1 MSLSFYSFTM
11 VRIGILAS
19 SACKLLHHE
28 LHFACLMQGCNR
40 GGFFMSIRKKEEN
53 IVSVSTITIKING
66 VDYETKSGSTLL
78 ETINQHEIPHPQIC
92 YVPELD
98 PIQTCDTC
106 IVEANGKL
114 VRSCSTHVADGM
126 RVELSSDGAKEAQT
140 EAMDRLLENHLLYC
154 TVCDNNNGN
163 CKLHNTAEMMEIE
176 HQKYPYTPKV
186 DLDGV
191 DMSHP
196 FYRYD
201 PNQCIACGQC
211 VEVCQSLQ
219 VNETLSIDWEAERP
233 RVVWDDGASI
243 NNSSCVSCGQC
254 VTVCPCNA
262 LMEKSMLGEAGF
274 MTKLD
279 KDMMEPMIDLVKEVE
294 PGYSGIFAV
303 SEVEAAMRDTRTKKT
318 KTVCTFCGVG
328 CSFEVWTKDR
338 KILKIQ
344 PTDGPVNA
352 ISTCVKGKFGWDF
365 VNSEERLTKPLIRK
379 NGTFVESSWK
389 EALDLVASRLGTIKE
404 QHGNGSVGFISSSK
418 ITNEENYVIQ
428 KLARQVFE
436 TNNVDN
442 CSRYCQ
448 SPATDGLFRTVGMGG
463 DAGTIKDIAKAGLVI
478 IVGANPA
485 EGHPVLATRVKRA
498 HKLHGQKLIV
508 SDLRK
513 NEMAER
519 SDIFMSPKQGTDQVW
534 LMAVTKY
541 MIDQEWHDHSF
552 IEENVNFFD
561 EYKEALAKYT
571 LDYAEEITGISTETL
586 IEVAETIRDADG
598 TCVLWGMGVTQNT
611 GGSDT
616 SAAISNLLLATGN
629 YRRPGAGA
637 YPLRGHNNVQGA
649 CDMGTLPG
657 WLPGYQHV
665 TDDKARAKFEKTYGV
680 SIDGKPGLDNIEML
694 QEISKGNMKA
704 MYLVGE
710 DMALVDS
717 DANHVHEVLSSLD
730 FFVVQDIFLS
740 RTAQYADV
748 VLPATPSLE
757 KEGTF
762 TNTERRVQRLYQALP
777 PLGNSMPDWWI
788 VQEIANRLGAD
799 WNYDHPS
806 EIFEEMASLAP
817 LFGEANYEVLEG
829 WNSFLWGSHD
839 GKSTPLLYV
848 DGFNFPDKKAR
859 FALSDWVEP
868 AVFPDEFDLHINNG
882 RMLEHFHEGNMTN
895 KSSGIQA
902 KVPEV
907 FVEVSPQLAK
917 ERGVNDG
924 ALVRLVSPFGAVK
937 LTALVTDRVKKNE
950 LYLPMN
956 SVDKDSAINFL
967 TGPIY
972 DNRTHTPAYKQT
984 KVRMEVLNASGDHPL
999 PKTNPRNKKRYP
1011 QNGVEV
1017 ERKWNRPG
1025 YVHLTDN

>member
-1 MSLSFYSFTM
+1 MTD
-11 VRIGILAS
+11 V
-19 SACKLLHHE
+19 
-28 LHFACLMQGCNR
+28 Q
-40 GGFFMSIRKKEEN
+40 SIR
-53 IVSVSTITIKING
+53 VKIDGTEYEAPEGTKILDILNQNG
-66 VDYETKSGSTLL
+66 
-78 ETINQHEIPHPQIC
+78 IEIPQIC
-92 YVPELD
+92 HVPEVD

-106 IVEANGKL
+106 IVEVNGKL
-114 VRSCSTHVADGM
+114 QRSCFTAAENGM
-126 RVELSSDGAKEAQT
+126 SISLTSGRVKEAQT

-163 CKLHNTAEMMEIE
+163 CTLHNTAEMMGIE
-176 HQKYPYTPKV
+176 HQKYPYTPK
-186 DLDGV
+186 DDSKCAV

-211 VEVCQSLQ
+211 VEVCQNLQ
-219 VNETLSIDWEAERP
+219 VNETLSIDWERDRP
-233 RVVWDDGASI
+233 RVIWDEGVAI
-243 NNSSCVSCGQC
+243 NESSCVSCGQC

-262 LMEKSMLGEAGF
+262 LMEKSMLGQAGF
-274 MTKLD
+274 MTGIKED
-279 KDMMEPMIDLVKEVE
+279 VMEPMIDLVKNVE
-294 PGYSGIFAV
+294 PDYTSIFAV
-303 SEVEAAMRDTRTKKT
+303 SEVEAAMRDKRTRKT

-328 CSFEVWTKDR
+328 CSFEVWTKGRD
-338 KILKIQ
+338 ILKIQ
-344 PTDGPVNA
+344 PVSDAPVNA

-365 VNSEERLTKPLIRK
+365 VNSEERITKPLIRK
-379 NGTFVESSWK
+379 NGAFVESSWE
-389 EALDLVASRLGTIKE
+389 EALDLVASRLGSIKAE
-404 QHGNGSVGFISSSK
+404 HGNGSVGFISSSK
-418 ITNEENYVIQ
+418 ITNEDNYVIQ

-463 DAGTIKDIAKAGLVI
+463 DAGTIKDIAKAGLVL

-508 SDLRK
+508 ADLRR

-519 SDIFMSPKQGTDQVW
+519 SDLFISPKQGTDQVW

-541 MIDQEWHDHSF
+541 MIDQGWHDQAF
-552 IEENVNFFD
+552 IDENVNYFD
-561 EYKEALAKYT
+561 DYKETLKKYT
-571 LDYAEEITGISTETL
+571 LEYAERITGLSQDTI
-586 IEVAETIRDADG
+586 IRIAEMIRDADG

-657 WLPGYQHV
+657 WLPGYQHI
-665 TDDKARAKFEKTYGV
+665 TDDAARAKFEKAYGV
-680 SIDGKPGLDNIEML
+680 EIDGKPGLDNIEML
-694 QEISKGNMKA
+694 HAIEEGSMKA

-717 DANHVHEVLSSLD
+717 NANHVHDILSSLD

-748 VLPATPSLE
+748 ILPAVPSLE
-757 KEGTF
+757 KDGTF

-777 PLGNSMPDWWI
+777 TLGDAKPDWWI
-788 VQEIANRLGAD
+788 IQEVANRLGAD
-799 WNYDHPS
+799 WNYTHPS
-806 EIFEEMASLAP
+806 DIFSEMASLSP
-817 LFGEANYEVLEG
+817 LFGKASYDVLSG
-829 WNSFLWGSHD
+829 WNSFLWGSFT
-839 GKSTPLLYV
+839 GESTPLPYE

-868 AVFPDEFDLHINNG
+868 AVFPEEYDLHINNG

-895 KSSGIQA
+895 KSKGIQS
-902 KVPEV
+902 KVPDV
-907 FVEVSPQLAK
+907 FVEVSPELAA
-917 ERGVNDG
+917 ERGICDG
-924 ALVRLVSPFGAVK
+924 TMIRLVSPFGAVK
-937 LTALVTDRVKKNE
+937 LNALVTDRVRANE

-956 SVDKDSAINFL
+956 STDKDSAINFL
-967 TGPIY
+967 TGPAY
-972 DNRTHTPAYKQT
+972 DSRTHTPAYKQT
-984 KVRMEVLNASGDHPL
+984 KVRMEVLGSCDTPPL
-999 PKTNPRNKKRYP
+999 PKTNPRNKKRHP
-1011 QNGVEV
+1011 QNGVEAQ
-1017 ERKWNRPG
+1017 RKWNRPG
-1025 YVHLTDN
+1025 YVHLTD

>member
-1 MSLSFYSFTM
+1 MTD
-11 VRIGILAS
+11 V
-19 SACKLLHHE
+19 
-28 LHFACLMQGCNR
+28 Q
-40 GGFFMSIRKKEEN
+40 SIR
-53 IVSVSTITIKING
+53 VKIDGTEYEAPEGSKILDILNQNG
-66 VDYETKSGSTLL
+66 
-78 ETINQHEIPHPQIC
+78 IEIPQIC
-92 YVPELD
+92 HVPEVD

-106 IVEANGKL
+106 IVEVNGKL
-114 VRSCSTHVADGM
+114 QRSCSTAAENGM
-126 RVELSSDGAKEAQT
+126 SISLTSGRVKEAQT

-163 CKLHNTAEMMEIE
+163 CTLHNTAEMMGIE
-176 HQKYPYTPKV
+176 HQKYPYTPK
-186 DLDGV
+186 DDSKCAV

-211 VEVCQSLQ
+211 VEVCQNLQ
-219 VNETLSIDWEAERP
+219 VNETLSIDWERDRP
-233 RVVWDDGASI
+233 RVIWDEGVAI
-243 NNSSCVSCGQC
+243 NESSCVSCGQC

-262 LMEKSMLGEAGF
+262 LMEKSMLGQAGF
-274 MTKLD
+274 MTGIKED
-279 KDMMEPMIDLVKEVE
+279 VMEPMIDLVKNVE
-294 PGYSGIFAV
+294 PDYTSIFAV
-303 SEVEAAMRDTRTKKT
+303 SEVEAAMRDKRTKKT

-328 CSFEVWTKDR
+328 CSFEVWTKGRD
-338 KILKIQ
+338 ILKIQ
-344 PTDGPVNA
+344 PVSDAPVNA

-365 VNSEERLTKPLIRK
+365 VNSEERITKPLIRK
-379 NGTFVESSWK
+379 NGAFVESSWE
-389 EALDLVASRLGTIKE
+389 EALDLVASRLGSIKAE
-404 QHGNGSVGFISSSK
+404 HGNGSVGFISSSK
-418 ITNEENYVIQ
+418 ITNEDNYVIQ

-463 DAGTIKDIAKAGLVI
+463 DAGTIKDIAKAGLVL

-508 SDLRK
+508 ADLRR

-519 SDIFMSPKQGTDQVW
+519 SDLFISPKQGTDQVW

-541 MIDQEWHDHSF
+541 MIDQGWHDQAF
-552 IEENVNFFD
+552 IDENVNYFD
-561 EYKEALAKYT
+561 DYKETLEKYT
-571 LDYAEEITGISTETL
+571 LEYAERITGLSQNTI
-586 IEVAETIRDADG
+586 IRIAEMIRDADG

-657 WLPGYQHV
+657 WLPGYQHI
-665 TDDKARAKFEKTYGV
+665 TDDAARAKFEKAYGV
-680 SIDGKPGLDNIEML
+680 EIDGKPGLDNIEML
-694 QEISKGNMKA
+694 HAIEEGNMKA

-717 DANHVHEVLSSLD
+717 NANHVHNILSSLD

-748 VLPATPSLE
+748 ILPAVPSLE
-757 KEGTF
+757 KDGTF

-777 PLGNSMPDWWI
+777 TLGDAKPDWWI
-788 VQEIANRLGAD
+788 IQEVANRLGAD
-799 WNYDHPS
+799 WNYTHPS
-806 EIFEEMASLAP
+806 DIFSEMASLSP
-817 LFGEANYEVLEG
+817 LFGKASYDVLSG
-829 WNSFLWGSHD
+829 WNSFLWGSFT
-839 GKSTPLLYV
+839 GESTPLLYE

-868 AVFPDEFDLHINNG
+868 AVFPEEYDLHINNG

-895 KSSGIQA
+895 KSKGIQS
-902 KVPEV
+902 KVPDV
-907 FVEVSPQLAK
+907 FVEVSPELAA
-917 ERGVNDG
+917 ERGICDG
-924 ALVRLVSPFGAVK
+924 TMIRLVSPFGAVK
-937 LTALVTDRVKKNE
+937 LNALVTDRVRANE

-956 SVDKDSAINFL
+956 STDKDSAINFL
-967 TGPIY
+967 TGPAY
-972 DNRTHTPAYKQT
+972 DSRTHTPAYKQT
-984 KVRMEVLNASGDHPL
+984 KVRMEVLGSCDTPPL
-999 PKTNPRNKKRYP
+999 PKTNPRNKKRHP
-1011 QNGVEV
+1011 QNGVEAQ
-1017 ERKWNRPG
+1017 RKWNRPG
-1025 YVHLTDN
+1025 YVHLTD

>member
-1 MSLSFYSFTM
+1 MM
-11 VRIGILAS
+11 
-19 SACKLLHHE
+19 
-28 LHFACLMQGCNR
+28 ND
-40 GGFFMSIRKKEEN
+40 
-53 IVSVSTITIKING
+53 STFHIKIND
-66 VDYETKSGSTLL
+66 VEYEAHAGEKII
-78 ETINQHEIPHPQIC
+78 EVINQNNIPHPQIC
-92 YVPELD
+92 YLPSVD

-106 IVEANGKL
+106 IVEADGEL
-114 VRSCSTHVADGM
+114 VRSCSTLVKAGM
-126 RVELSSDGAKEAQT
+126 DIKLDSVQAKASQT
-140 EAMDRLLENHLLYC
+140 EAMDRLLANHSLYC

-163 CKLHNTAEMMEIE
+163 CKLHNTAELMNIE

-186 DLDGV
+186 DSSEV

-219 VNETLSIDWEAERP
+219 VNETLSIDWEADRP
-233 RVVWDDGASI
+233 RVIWDDGVPI
-243 NNSSCVSCGQC
+243 NESSCVSCGQC

-262 LMEKSMLGEAGF
+262 LMEKSMLGNAGF
-274 MTKLD
+274 MTGLKP
-279 KDMMEPMIDLVKEVE
+279 DMLEPMIDLVKEVE

-303 SEVEAAMRDTRTKKT
+303 SEVEAAMRETRTKKT

-328 CSFEVWTKDR
+328 CTFEVWTKGR
-338 KILKIQ
+338 EILKIQ
-344 PTDGPVNA
+344 PSDGPVNA
-352 ISTCVKGKFGWDF
+352 VSTCVKGKFGWDF

-379 NGTFVESSWK
+379 NGQFVESSWE
-389 EALDLVASRLGTIKE
+389 EALTLVAQRLGEIKS
-404 QHGNGSVGFISSSK
+404 QYGKDSVGLISSSK
-418 ITNEENYVIQ
+418 ITNEENYLIQ

-448 SPATDGLFRTVGMGG
+448 SPATDGLMRTVGMGG
-463 DAGTIKDIAKAGLVI
+463 DAGTIKDIAQAGLVI

-508 SDLRK
+508 SDVRK

-519 SDIFMSPKQGTDQVW
+519 SDLFIRPKQGTDQVW
-534 LMAVTKY
+534 LMAVTRY
-541 MIDQEWHDHSF
+541 MIQQGWHDQGF
-552 IEENVNFFD
+552 IDENVKFFS
-561 EYKEALAKYT
+561 EYKDILEKYT
-571 LDYAEEITGISTETL
+571 LEYAENITGISKETL
-586 IEVAETIRDADG
+586 IAIAEMIRDADG
-598 TCVLWGMGVTQNT
+598 TCILWGMGVTQNN

-665 TDDKARAKFEKTYGV
+665 EDDEARAKFEAAYGV
-680 SIDGKPGLDNIEML
+680 PIDNKPGLDNINML
-694 QEISKGNMKA
+694 QSISEGKMKA

-710 DMALVDS
+710 DMALVDADS
-717 DANHVHEVLSSLD
+717 NHVDKVLSELD
-730 FFVVQDIFLS
+730 FFVVQDIFFS

-748 VLPATPSLE
+748 ILPAAPSLE
-757 KEGTF
+757 KDGTF

-777 PLGNSMPDWWI
+777 NLGDSKPDWWI
-788 VQEIANRLGAD
+788 VQEIAKRLGAD
-799 WNYDHPS
+799 WGYQHPS
-806 EIFEEMASLAP
+806 EIFAEMASLSPIFAK
-817 LFGEANYEVLEG
+817 ANYETLEG

-839 GKSTPLLYV
+839 GESTPLLYE

-868 AVFPDEFDLHINNG
+868 YSFAEEFDLHINNG
-882 RMLEHFHEGNMTN
+882 RMLEHFHEGNLTN
-895 KSSGIQA
+895 KSKGIQA
-902 KVPEV
+902 KVPEI
-907 FVEVSPQLAK
+907 FVEVSPELAE
-917 ERGVNDG
+917 ERGLEDG
-924 ALVRLVSPFGAVK
+924 ALVRLISPFGAVK
-937 LTALVTDRVKKNE
+937 LNALVTDRVQKNE
-950 LYLPMN
+950 LFLPMN
-956 SVDKDSAINFL
+956 SVNKESAINFL

-972 DNRTHTPAYKQT
+972 DSRTNTPAYKQT
-984 KVRMEVLNASGDHPL
+984 KVRMEVLSNKGKTPL
-999 PKTNPRNKKRYP
+999 PKTNPRDKKRHP

-1017 ERKWNRPG
+1017 ERKWHRSD
-1025 YVHLTDN
+1025 YIHLTTK

>member
-1 MSLSFYSFTM
+1 MEVTD
-11 VRIGILAS
+11 V
-19 SACKLLHHE
+19 
-28 LHFACLMQGCNR
+28 Q
-40 GGFFMSIRKKEEN
+40 SIR
-53 IVSVSTITIKING
+53 VTIDGTEYEAPEGSKILDILNQNG
-66 VDYETKSGSTLL
+66 
-78 ETINQHEIPHPQIC
+78 IEIPQIC
-92 YVPELD
+92 HVPEVD

-106 IVEANGKL
+106 IVEVNGKL
-114 VRSCSTHVADGM
+114 QRSCSTAAENGM
-126 RVELSSDGAKEAQT
+126 SISLTSGRVKEAQT

-163 CKLHNTAEMMEIE
+163 CTLHNTAEMMGIE
-176 HQKYPYTPKV
+176 HQKYPYTPK
-186 DLDGV
+186 DDSKCAV

-211 VEVCQSLQ
+211 VEVCQNLQ
-219 VNETLSIDWEAERP
+219 VNETLSIDWERDRP
-233 RVVWDDGASI
+233 RVIWDEGVAI
-243 NNSSCVSCGQC
+243 NESSCVSCGQC

-262 LMEKSMLGEAGF
+262 LMEKSMLGQAGF
-274 MTKLD
+274 MTGIKED
-279 KDMMEPMIDLVKEVE
+279 VMEPMIDLVKNVE
-294 PGYSGIFAV
+294 PDYTSIFAV
-303 SEVEAAMRDTRTKKT
+303 SEVEAAMRDKRTKKT

-328 CSFEVWTKDR
+328 CSFEVWTKGRD
-338 KILKIQ
+338 ILKIQ
-344 PTDGPVNA
+344 PVSDAPVNA

-365 VNSEERLTKPLIRK
+365 VNSEERITKPLIRK
-379 NGTFVESSWK
+379 NGAFVESSWE
-389 EALDLVASRLGTIKE
+389 EALDLVASRLGSIKAE
-404 QHGNGSVGFISSSK
+404 HGNGSVGFISSSK
-418 ITNEENYVIQ
+418 ITNEDNYVIQ

-463 DAGTIKDIAKAGLVI
+463 DAGTIKDIAKAGLVL

-508 SDLRK
+508 ADLRR

-519 SDIFMSPKQGTDQVW
+519 SDLFISPKQGTDQVW

-541 MIDQEWHDHSF
+541 MIDQGWHDQAF
-552 IEENVNFFD
+552 IDENVNYFD
-561 EYKEALAKYT
+561 DYKETLEKYT
-571 LDYAEEITGISTETL
+571 LEYAERITGLSQDTI
-586 IEVAETIRDADG
+586 IRIAEMIRDADG

-657 WLPGYQHV
+657 WLPGYQHI
-665 TDDKARAKFEKTYGV
+665 TDDAARAKFEKAYGV
-680 SIDGKPGLDNIEML
+680 EIDGKPGLDNIEML
-694 QEISKGNMKA
+694 HAIEEGNMKA

-717 DANHVHEVLSSLD
+717 NANHVHDILSSLD

-748 VLPATPSLE
+748 ILPAVPSLE
-757 KEGTF
+757 KDGTF

-777 PLGNSMPDWWI
+777 TLGDAKPDWWI
-788 VQEIANRLGAD
+788 IQEVANRLGAD
-799 WNYDHPS
+799 WNYTHPS
-806 EIFEEMASLAP
+806 DIFSEMASLSP
-817 LFGEANYEVLEG
+817 LFGKASYDVLSG
-829 WNSFLWGSHD
+829 WNSFLWGSFT
-839 GKSTPLLYV
+839 GESTPLLYE

-868 AVFPDEFDLHINNG
+868 AVFPEEYDLHINNG

-895 KSSGIQA
+895 KSKGIQS
-902 KVPEV
+902 KVPDV
-907 FVEVSPQLAK
+907 FVEVSPELAA
-917 ERGVNDG
+917 ERGICDG
-924 ALVRLVSPFGAVK
+924 TMIRLVSPFGAVK
-937 LTALVTDRVKKNE
+937 LNALVTDRVRANE

-956 SVDKDSAINFL
+956 STDKDSAINFL
-967 TGPIY
+967 TGPAY
-972 DNRTHTPAYKQT
+972 DSRTHTPAYKQT
-984 KVRMEVLNASGDHPL
+984 KVRMEVLGSCDTPPL
-999 PKTNPRNKKRYP
+999 PKTNPRNKKRHP
-1011 QNGVEV
+1011 QNGVEAQ
-1017 ERKWNRPG
+1017 RKWNRPG
-1025 YVHLTDN
+1025 YVHLTD

>member
-1 MSLSFYSFTM
+1 M
-11 VRIGILAS
+11 
-19 SACKLLHHE
+19 H
-28 LHFACLMQGCNR
+28 
-40 GGFFMSIRKKEEN
+40 GFFSSLKDGGELEVTDVQSIR
-53 IVSVSTITIKING
+53 VKIDGTEYVAPEGSKILDILNQNG
-66 VDYETKSGSTLL
+66 
-78 ETINQHEIPHPQIC
+78 IEIPQIC
-92 YVPELD
+92 HVPEVD

-106 IVEANGKL
+106 IVEVNGKL
-114 VRSCSTHVADGM
+114 QRSCSTAAENGM
-126 RVELSSDGAKEAQT
+126 SISLTSGRVKEAQT

-163 CKLHNTAEMMEIE
+163 CTLHNTAEMMGIE
-176 HQKYPYTPKV
+176 HQKYPYTPK
-186 DLDGV
+186 DDSKCAV

-211 VEVCQSLQ
+211 VEVCQNLQ
-219 VNETLSIDWEAERP
+219 VNETLSIDWERDRP
-233 RVVWDDGASI
+233 RVIWDEGVAI
-243 NNSSCVSCGQC
+243 NESSCVSCGQC

-262 LMEKSMLGEAGF
+262 LMEKSMIGQAGF
-274 MTKLD
+274 MTGIKED
-279 KDMMEPMIDLVKEVE
+279 VMEPMIDLVKNVE
-294 PGYSGIFAV
+294 PDYTSIFAV
-303 SEVEAAMRDTRTKKT
+303 SEVEAAMRDKRTKKT

-328 CSFEVWTKDR
+328 CSFEVWTKGRD
-338 KILKIQ
+338 ILKIQ
-344 PTDGPVNA
+344 PVSDAPVNA

-365 VNSEERLTKPLIRK
+365 VNSEERITKPLIRK
-379 NGTFVESSWK
+379 NGAFVESSWE
-389 EALDLVASRLGTIKE
+389 EALDLVASRLGSIKAE
-404 QHGNGSVGFISSSK
+404 HGNGSVGFISSSK
-418 ITNEENYVIQ
+418 ITNEDNYVIQ

-463 DAGTIKDIAKAGLVI
+463 DAGTIKDIAKAGLVL

-508 SDLRK
+508 ADLRR

-519 SDIFMSPKQGTDQVW
+519 SDLFISPKQGTDQVW

-541 MIDQEWHDHSF
+541 MIDQGWHDQAF
-552 IEENVNFFD
+552 IDENVNYFD
-561 EYKEALAKYT
+561 DYKETLEKYT
-571 LDYAEEITGISTETL
+571 LEYAERITGLSQDTI
-586 IEVAETIRDADG
+586 IRIAEMIRDADG

-657 WLPGYQHV
+657 WLPGYQHI
-665 TDDKARAKFEKTYGV
+665 TDDAARAKFEKAYGV
-680 SIDGKPGLDNIEML
+680 EIDGKPGLDNIEML
-694 QEISKGNMKA
+694 HAIEEGNMKA

-717 DANHVHEVLSSLD
+717 NANHVHDILSSLD

-748 VLPATPSLE
+748 ILPAVPSLE
-757 KEGTF
+757 KDGTF

-777 PLGNSMPDWWI
+777 TLGDAKPDWWI
-788 VQEIANRLGAD
+788 IQEVANRLGAD
-799 WNYDHPS
+799 WNYTHPS
-806 EIFEEMASLAP
+806 DIFSEMASLSP
-817 LFGEANYEVLEG
+817 LFGKASYDVLSG
-829 WNSFLWGSHD
+829 WNSFLWGSFT
-839 GKSTPLLYV
+839 GESTPLLYE

-868 AVFPDEFDLHINNG
+868 AVFPEEYDLHINNG

-895 KSSGIQA
+895 KSKGIQS
-902 KVPEV
+902 KVPDV
-907 FVEVSPQLAK
+907 FVEVSPELAA
-917 ERGVNDG
+917 ERGICDG
-924 ALVRLVSPFGAVK
+924 TMIRLVSPFGAVK
-937 LTALVTDRVKKNE
+937 LNALVTDRVRANE

-956 SVDKDSAINFL
+956 STDKDSAINFL
-967 TGPIY
+967 TGPAY
-972 DNRTHTPAYKQT
+972 DSRTHTPAYKQT
-984 KVRMEVLNASGDHPL
+984 KVRMEVLGSCDTPPL
-999 PKTNPRNKKRYP
+999 PKTNPRNKKRHP
-1011 QNGVEV
+1011 QNGVEAQ
-1017 ERKWNRPG
+1017 RKWNRPG
-1025 YVHLTDN
+1025 YVHLTD

>member
-1 MSLSFYSFTM
+1 MTD
-11 VRIGILAS
+11 V
-19 SACKLLHHE
+19 
-28 LHFACLMQGCNR
+28 Q
-40 GGFFMSIRKKEEN
+40 SIR
-53 IVSVSTITIKING
+53 VTIDGTEYEAPEGSKILDILNQNG
-66 VDYETKSGSTLL
+66 
-78 ETINQHEIPHPQIC
+78 IEIPQIC
-92 YVPELD
+92 HVPEVD

-106 IVEANGKL
+106 IVEVNGKL
-114 VRSCSTHVADGM
+114 QRSCSTAAENGM
-126 RVELSSDGAKEAQT
+126 SISLTSGRVKEAQT

-163 CKLHNTAEMMEIE
+163 CTLHNTAEMMGIE
-176 HQKYPYTPKV
+176 HQKYPYTPK
-186 DLDGV
+186 DDSKCAV

-211 VEVCQSLQ
+211 VEVCQNLQ
-219 VNETLSIDWEAERP
+219 VNETLSIDWERDRP
-233 RVVWDDGASI
+233 RVIWDEGVAI
-243 NNSSCVSCGQC
+243 NESSCVSCGQC

-262 LMEKSMLGEAGF
+262 LMEKSMLGQAGF
-274 MTKLD
+274 MTGIKED
-279 KDMMEPMIDLVKEVE
+279 VMEPMIDLVKNVE
-294 PGYSGIFAV
+294 PDYTSIFAV
-303 SEVEAAMRDTRTKKT
+303 SEVEAAMRDKRTKKT

-328 CSFEVWTKDR
+328 CSFEVWTKGRD
-338 KILKIQ
+338 ILKIQ
-344 PTDGPVNA
+344 PVSDAPVNA

-365 VNSEERLTKPLIRK
+365 VNSEERITKPLIRK
-379 NGTFVESSWK
+379 NGAFVESSWE
-389 EALDLVASRLGTIKE
+389 EALDLVASRLGSIKTE
-404 QHGNGSVGFISSSK
+404 HGNGSVGFISSSK
-418 ITNEENYVIQ
+418 ITNEDNYVIQ

-463 DAGTIKDIAKAGLVI
+463 DAGTIKDIAKAGLVL

-508 SDLRK
+508 ADLRR

-519 SDIFMSPKQGTDQVW
+519 SDLFISPKQGTDQVW

-541 MIDQEWHDHSF
+541 MIDQGWHDQAF
-552 IEENVNFFD
+552 IDENVNYFD
-561 EYKEALAKYT
+561 DYKETLEKYT
-571 LDYAEEITGISTETL
+571 LEYAERITGLSQDTI
-586 IEVAETIRDADG
+586 IRIAEMIRDADG

-657 WLPGYQHV
+657 WLPGYQHI
-665 TDDKARAKFEKTYGV
+665 TDDAARAKFEKAYGV
-680 SIDGKPGLDNIEML
+680 EIDGKPGLDNIEML
-694 QEISKGNMKA
+694 HAIEEGNMKA

-717 DANHVHEVLSSLD
+717 NANHVHDILSSLD

-748 VLPATPSLE
+748 ILPAVPSLE
-757 KEGTF
+757 KDGTF

-777 PLGNSMPDWWI
+777 TLGDAKPDWWI
-788 VQEIANRLGAD
+788 IQEVANRLGAD
-799 WNYDHPS
+799 WNYTHPS
-806 EIFEEMASLAP
+806 DIFSEMASLSP
-817 LFGEANYEVLEG
+817 LFGKASYDVLSG
-829 WNSFLWGSHD
+829 WNSFLWGSFT
-839 GKSTPLLYV
+839 GESTPLLYE

-868 AVFPDEFDLHINNG
+868 AVFPEEYDLHINNG

-895 KSSGIQA
+895 KSKGIQS
-902 KVPEV
+902 KVPDV
-907 FVEVSPQLAK
+907 FVEVSPELAA
-917 ERGVNDG
+917 ERGICDG
-924 ALVRLVSPFGAVK
+924 TMIRLVSPFGAVK
-937 LTALVTDRVKKNE
+937 LNALVTDRVRANE

-956 SVDKDSAINFL
+956 STDKDSAINFL
-967 TGPIY
+967 TGPAY
-972 DNRTHTPAYKQT
+972 DSRTHTPAYKQT
-984 KVRMEVLNASGDHPL
+984 KVRMEVLGSCDTPPL
-999 PKTNPRNKKRYP
+999 PKTNPRNKKRHP
-1011 QNGVEV
+1011 QNGVEAQ
-1017 ERKWNRPG
+1017 RKWNRPG
-1025 YVHLTDN
+1025 YVHLTD

>member
-1 MSLSFYSFTM
+1 M
-11 VRIGILAS
+11 
-19 SACKLLHHE
+19 H
-28 LHFACLMQGCNR
+28 
-40 GGFFMSIRKKEEN
+40 GFFSSLKDGGELEVTDVQSIR
-53 IVSVSTITIKING
+53 VKIDGTEYEAPEGSKILDVLNQNG
-66 VDYETKSGSTLL
+66 
-78 ETINQHEIPHPQIC
+78 IEIPQIC
-92 YVPELD
+92 HVPEVD

-106 IVEANGKL
+106 IVEVNGKL
-114 VRSCSTHVADGM
+114 QRSCSTAAENGM
-126 RVELSSDGAKEAQT
+126 SISLTSGRVKEAQT

-163 CKLHNTAEMMEIE
+163 CTLHNTAEMMGIE
-176 HQKYPYTPKV
+176 HQKYPYTPK
-186 DLDGV
+186 DDSKCAV

-211 VEVCQSLQ
+211 VEVCQNLQ
-219 VNETLSIDWEAERP
+219 VNETLSIDWERDRP
-233 RVVWDDGASI
+233 RVIWDEGVAI
-243 NNSSCVSCGQC
+243 NESSCVSCGQC

-262 LMEKSMLGEAGF
+262 LMEKSMLGQAGF
-274 MTKLD
+274 MTGIKED
-279 KDMMEPMIDLVKEVE
+279 VMEPMIDLVKNVE
-294 PGYSGIFAV
+294 PDYTSIFAV
-303 SEVEAAMRDTRTKKT
+303 SEVEAAMRDKRTKKT

-328 CSFEVWTKDR
+328 CSFEVWTKGRD
-338 KILKIQ
+338 ILKIQ
-344 PTDGPVNA
+344 PVSDAPVNA

-365 VNSEERLTKPLIRK
+365 VNSEERITKPLIRK
-379 NGTFVESSWK
+379 NGAFVESSWE
-389 EALDLVASRLGTIKE
+389 EALDLVASRLGSIKAE
-404 QHGNGSVGFISSSK
+404 HGNGSVGFISSSK
-418 ITNEENYVIQ
+418 ITNEDNYVIQ

-463 DAGTIKDIAKAGLVI
+463 DAGTIKDIAKAGLVL

-508 SDLRK
+508 ADLRR

-519 SDIFMSPKQGTDQVW
+519 SDLFISPKQGTDQVW

-541 MIDQEWHDHSF
+541 MIDQGWHDQAF
-552 IEENVNFFD
+552 IDENVNYFD
-561 EYKEALAKYT
+561 DYKETLEKYT
-571 LDYAEEITGISTETL
+571 LEYAERITGLSQDTI
-586 IEVAETIRDADG
+586 IRIAEMIRDADG

-657 WLPGYQHV
+657 WLPGYQHI
-665 TDDKARAKFEKTYGV
+665 TDDAARAKFEKAYGV
-680 SIDGKPGLDNIEML
+680 EIDGKPGLDNIEML
-694 QEISKGNMKA
+694 HAIEEGNMKA

-717 DANHVHEVLSSLD
+717 NANHVHNILSSLD

-748 VLPATPSLE
+748 ILPAVPSLE
-757 KEGTF
+757 KDGTF

-777 PLGNSMPDWWI
+777 TLGDAKPDWWI
-788 VQEIANRLGAD
+788 IQEVANRLGAD
-799 WNYDHPS
+799 WNYTHPS
-806 EIFEEMASLAP
+806 DIFSEMASLSP
-817 LFGEANYEVLEG
+817 LFGKASYDVLSG
-829 WNSFLWGSHD
+829 WNSFLWGSFT
-839 GKSTPLLYV
+839 GESTPLLYE

-868 AVFPDEFDLHINNG
+868 AVFPEEYDLHINNG

-895 KSSGIQA
+895 KSKGIQS
-902 KVPEV
+902 KVPDV
-907 FVEVSPQLAK
+907 FVEVSPELAA
-917 ERGVNDG
+917 ERGICDG
-924 ALVRLVSPFGAVK
+924 TMIRLVSPFGAVK
-937 LTALVTDRVKKNE
+937 LNALVTDRVRANE

-956 SVDKDSAINFL
+956 STDKDSAINFL
-967 TGPIY
+967 TGPAY
-972 DNRTHTPAYKQT
+972 DSRTHTPAYKQT
-984 KVRMEVLNASGDHPL
+984 KVRMEVLGSCDTPPL
-999 PKTNPRNKKRYP
+999 PKTNPRNKKRHP
-1011 QNGVEV
+1011 QNGVEAQ
-1017 ERKWNRPG
+1017 RKWNRPG
-1025 YVHLTDN
+1025 YVHLTD

>member
-1 MSLSFYSFTM
+1 MEVTD
-11 VRIGILAS
+11 V
-19 SACKLLHHE
+19 
-28 LHFACLMQGCNR
+28 Q
-40 GGFFMSIRKKEEN
+40 SIR
-53 IVSVSTITIKING
+53 VKIDGTEYEAPEGSKILDILNHNG
-66 VDYETKSGSTLL
+66 
-78 ETINQHEIPHPQIC
+78 IEIPQIC
-92 YVPELD
+92 HVPEVD

-106 IVEANGKL
+106 IVEVNGKL
-114 VRSCSTHVADGM
+114 QRSCSTAAENGM
-126 RVELSSDGAKEAQT
+126 SISLTSGRVKEAQT

-163 CKLHNTAEMMEIE
+163 CTLHNTAEMMGIE
-176 HQKYPYTPKV
+176 HQKYPYTPK
-186 DLDGV
+186 DDSKCAV

-211 VEVCQSLQ
+211 VEVCQNLQ
-219 VNETLSIDWEAERP
+219 VNETLSIDWERDRP
-233 RVVWDDGASI
+233 RVIWDEGVAI
-243 NNSSCVSCGQC
+243 NESSCVSCGQC

-262 LMEKSMLGEAGF
+262 LMEKSMLGQAGF
-274 MTKLD
+274 MTGIKED
-279 KDMMEPMIDLVKEVE
+279 VMEPMIDLVKNVE
-294 PGYSGIFAV
+294 PDYTSIFAV
-303 SEVEAAMRDTRTKKT
+303 SEVEAAMRDKRTKKT

-328 CSFEVWTKDR
+328 CSFEVWTKGRD
-338 KILKIQ
+338 ILKIQ
-344 PTDGPVNA
+344 PVSDAPVNA

-365 VNSEERLTKPLIRK
+365 VNSEERITKPLIRK
-379 NGTFVESSWK
+379 NGAFVESSWE
-389 EALDLVASRLGTIKE
+389 EALDLVASRLGSIKAE
-404 QHGNGSVGFISSSK
+404 HGNGSVGFISSSK
-418 ITNEENYVIQ
+418 ITNEDNYVIQ

-463 DAGTIKDIAKAGLVI
+463 DAGTIKDIAKAGLVL

-508 SDLRK
+508 ADLRR

-519 SDIFMSPKQGTDQVW
+519 SDLFISPKQGTDQVW

-541 MIDQEWHDHSF
+541 MIDQGWHDQAF
-552 IEENVNFFD
+552 IDENVNYFED
-561 EYKEALAKYT
+561 YKETLKKYT
-571 LDYAEEITGISTETL
+571 LEYAERITGLSQDTI
-586 IEVAETIRDADG
+586 IRIAEMIRDADG

-657 WLPGYQHV
+657 WLPGYQHI
-665 TDDKARAKFEKTYGV
+665 TDDEARAKFEKAYGV
-680 SIDGKPGLDNIEML
+680 EIDGKPGLDNIEML
-694 QEISKGNMKA
+694 HAIEEGNMKA

-717 DANHVHEVLSSLD
+717 NANHVHDILSSLD

-748 VLPATPSLE
+748 ILPAVPSLE
-757 KEGTF
+757 KDGTF

-777 PLGNSMPDWWI
+777 TLGDAKPDWWI
-788 VQEIANRLGAD
+788 IQEVANRLGAD
-799 WNYDHPS
+799 WNYTHPS
-806 EIFEEMASLAP
+806 DIFSEMASLSP
-817 LFGEANYEVLEG
+817 LFGKASYDVLSG
-829 WNSFLWGSHD
+829 WNSFLWGSFT
-839 GKSTPLLYV
+839 GESTPLLYE

-868 AVFPDEFDLHINNG
+868 AVFPEEYDLHINNG

-895 KSSGIQA
+895 KSKGIQS
-902 KVPEV
+902 KVPDV
-907 FVEVSPQLAK
+907 FVEVSPELAA
-917 ERGVNDG
+917 ERGICDG
-924 ALVRLVSPFGAVK
+924 TMIRLVSPFGAVK
-937 LTALVTDRVKKNE
+937 LNALVTDRVRANE

-956 SVDKDSAINFL
+956 STDKDSAINFL
-967 TGPIY
+967 TGPAY
-972 DNRTHTPAYKQT
+972 DSRTHTPAYKQT
-984 KVRMEVLNASGDHPL
+984 KVRMEVLGSCDTPPL
-999 PKTNPRNKKRYP
+999 PKTNPRNKKRHP
-1011 QNGVEV
+1011 QNGVEAQ
-1017 ERKWNRPG
+1017 RKWNRPG
-1025 YVHLTDN
+1025 YVHLTD

>member
-1 MSLSFYSFTM
+1 MTD
-11 VRIGILAS
+11 V
-19 SACKLLHHE
+19 
-28 LHFACLMQGCNR
+28 Q
-40 GGFFMSIRKKEEN
+40 SIR
-53 IVSVSTITIKING
+53 VTIDGTEYEAPEGSKILDILNQNG
-66 VDYETKSGSTLL
+66 
-78 ETINQHEIPHPQIC
+78 IEIPQIC
-92 YVPELD
+92 HVPEVD

-106 IVEANGKL
+106 IVEVNGKL
-114 VRSCSTHVADGM
+114 QRSCSTAAENGM
-126 RVELSSDGAKEAQT
+126 SISLTSGRVKEAQT

-163 CKLHNTAEMMEIE
+163 CTLHNTAEMMGIE
-176 HQKYPYTPKV
+176 HQKYPYTPK
-186 DLDGV
+186 DDSKCAV

-211 VEVCQSLQ
+211 VEVCQNLQ
-219 VNETLSIDWEAERP
+219 VNETLSIDWQRDRP
-233 RVVWDDGASI
+233 RVIWDEGVAI
-243 NNSSCVSCGQC
+243 NESSCVSCGQC

-262 LMEKSMLGEAGF
+262 LMEKSMLGQAGF
-274 MTKLD
+274 MTGIKED
-279 KDMMEPMIDLVKEVE
+279 VMEPMIDLVKNVE
-294 PGYSGIFAV
+294 PDYTSIFAV
-303 SEVEAAMRDTRTKKT
+303 SEVEAAMRDKRTKKT

-328 CSFEVWTKDR
+328 CSFEVWTKGRD
-338 KILKIQ
+338 ILKIQ
-344 PTDGPVNA
+344 PVSDAPVNA

-365 VNSEERLTKPLIRK
+365 VNSEERITKPLIRK
-379 NGTFVESSWK
+379 NGAFVESSWE
-389 EALDLVASRLGTIKE
+389 EALDLVASRLGSIKAE
-404 QHGNGSVGFISSSK
+404 HGNGSVGFISSSK
-418 ITNEENYVIQ
+418 ITNEDNYVIQ

-463 DAGTIKDIAKAGLVI
+463 DAGTIKDIAKAGLVL

-508 SDLRK
+508 ADLRR

-519 SDIFMSPKQGTDQVW
+519 SDLFISPKQGTDQVW

-541 MIDQEWHDHSF
+541 MIDQGWHDQAF
-552 IEENVNFFD
+552 IDENVNYFD
-561 EYKEALAKYT
+561 DYKETLEKYT
-571 LDYAEEITGISTETL
+571 LEYAERITGLSQDTI
-586 IEVAETIRDADG
+586 IRIAEMIRDADG

-657 WLPGYQHV
+657 WLPGYQHI
-665 TDDKARAKFEKTYGV
+665 TDDAARAKFEKAYGV
-680 SIDGKPGLDNIEML
+680 EIDGKPGLDNIEML
-694 QEISKGNMKA
+694 HAIEEGNMKA

-717 DANHVHEVLSSLD
+717 NANHVHDILSSLD

-748 VLPATPSLE
+748 ILPAVPSLE
-757 KEGTF
+757 KDGTF

-777 PLGNSMPDWWI
+777 TLGDAKPDWWI
-788 VQEIANRLGAD
+788 IQEVANRLGAG
-799 WNYDHPS
+799 WNYTHPS
-806 EIFEEMASLAP
+806 DIFSEMASLSP
-817 LFGEANYEVLEG
+817 LFGKASYDVLSG
-829 WNSFLWGSHD
+829 WNSFLWGSFT
-839 GKSTPLLYV
+839 GESTPLLYE

-868 AVFPDEFDLHINNG
+868 AVFPEEYDLHINNG

-895 KSSGIQA
+895 KSKGIQS
-902 KVPEV
+902 KVPDV
-907 FVEVSPQLAK
+907 FVEVSPELAA
-917 ERGVNDG
+917 ERGICDG
-924 ALVRLVSPFGAVK
+924 TMIRLVSPFGAVK
-937 LTALVTDRVKKNE
+937 LNALVTDRVRANE

-956 SVDKDSAINFL
+956 STDKDSAINFL
-967 TGPIY
+967 TGPAY
-972 DNRTHTPAYKQT
+972 DSRTHTPAYKQT
-984 KVRMEVLNASGDHPL
+984 KVRMEVLGSCDTPPL
-999 PKTNPRNKKRYP
+999 PKTNPRNKKRHP
-1011 QNGVEV
+1011 QNGVEAQ
-1017 ERKWNRPG
+1017 RKWNRPG
-1025 YVHLTDN
+1025 YVHLTD

>member
-1 MSLSFYSFTM
+1 MEVTD
-11 VRIGILAS
+11 V
-19 SACKLLHHE
+19 
-28 LHFACLMQGCNR
+28 Q
-40 GGFFMSIRKKEEN
+40 SIR
-53 IVSVSTITIKING
+53 VKIDGTEYVAPEGSKILDILNQNG
-66 VDYETKSGSTLL
+66 
-78 ETINQHEIPHPQIC
+78 IEIPQIC
-92 YVPELD
+92 HVPEVD

-106 IVEANGKL
+106 IVEVNGKL
-114 VRSCSTHVADGM
+114 QRSCSTAAENGM
-126 RVELSSDGAKEAQT
+126 SISLTSGRVKEAQT

-163 CKLHNTAEMMEIE
+163 CTLHNTAEMMGIE
-176 HQKYPYTPKV
+176 HQKYPYTPK
-186 DLDGV
+186 DDSKCAV

-211 VEVCQSLQ
+211 VEVCQNLQ
-219 VNETLSIDWEAERP
+219 VNETLSIDWERDRP
-233 RVVWDDGASI
+233 RVIWDEGVAI
-243 NNSSCVSCGQC
+243 NESSCVSCGQC

-262 LMEKSMLGEAGF
+262 LMEKSMIGQAGF
-274 MTKLD
+274 MTGIKED
-279 KDMMEPMIDLVKEVE
+279 VMEPMIDLVKNVE
-294 PGYSGIFAV
+294 PDYTSIFAV
-303 SEVEAAMRDTRTKKT
+303 SEVEAAMRDKRTKKT

-328 CSFEVWTKDR
+328 CSFEVWTKGRD
-338 KILKIQ
+338 ILKIQ
-344 PTDGPVNA
+344 PVSDAPVNA

-365 VNSEERLTKPLIRK
+365 VNSEERITKPLIRK
-379 NGTFVESSWK
+379 NGAFVESSWE
-389 EALDLVASRLGTIKE
+389 EALDLVASRLGSIKAE
-404 QHGNGSVGFISSSK
+404 HGNGSVGFISSSK
-418 ITNEENYVIQ
+418 ITNEDNYVIQ

-463 DAGTIKDIAKAGLVI
+463 DAGTIKDIAKAGLVL

-508 SDLRK
+508 ADLRR

-519 SDIFMSPKQGTDQVW
+519 SDLFISPKQGTDQVW

-541 MIDQEWHDHSF
+541 MIDQGWHDQAF
-552 IEENVNFFD
+552 IDENVNYFD
-561 EYKEALAKYT
+561 DYKETLEKYT
-571 LDYAEEITGISTETL
+571 LEYAERITGLSQDTI
-586 IEVAETIRDADG
+586 IRIAEMIRDADG

-657 WLPGYQHV
+657 WLPGYQHI
-665 TDDKARAKFEKTYGV
+665 TDDAARAKFEKAYGV
-680 SIDGKPGLDNIEML
+680 EIDGKPGLDNIEML
-694 QEISKGNMKA
+694 HAIEEGNMKA

-717 DANHVHEVLSSLD
+717 NANHVHNILSSLD

-748 VLPATPSLE
+748 ILPAVPSLE
-757 KEGTF
+757 KDGTF

-777 PLGNSMPDWWI
+777 TLGDAKPDWWI
-788 VQEIANRLGAD
+788 IQEVANRLGAD
-799 WNYDHPS
+799 WNYTHPS
-806 EIFEEMASLAP
+806 DIFSEMASLSP
-817 LFGEANYEVLEG
+817 LFGKASYDVLSG
-829 WNSFLWGSHD
+829 WNSFLWGSFT
-839 GKSTPLLYV
+839 GESTPLLYE

-868 AVFPDEFDLHINNG
+868 AVFPEEYDLHINNG

-895 KSSGIQA
+895 KSKGIQS
-902 KVPEV
+902 KVPDV
-907 FVEVSPQLAK
+907 FVEVSPELAA
-917 ERGVNDG
+917 ERGICDG
-924 ALVRLVSPFGAVK
+924 TMIRLVSPFGAVK
-937 LTALVTDRVKKNE
+937 LNALVTDRVRANE

-956 SVDKDSAINFL
+956 STDKDSAINFL
-967 TGPIY
+967 TGPAY
-972 DNRTHTPAYKQT
+972 DSRTHTPAYKQT
-984 KVRMEVLNASGDHPL
+984 KVRMEVLGSCDTPPL
-999 PKTNPRNKKRYP
+999 PKTNPRNKKRHP
-1011 QNGVEV
+1011 QNGVEAQ
-1017 ERKWNRPG
+1017 RKWNRPG
-1025 YVHLTDN
+1025 YVHLTD

>member
-1 MSLSFYSFTM
+1 MTD
-11 VRIGILAS
+11 V
-19 SACKLLHHE
+19 
-28 LHFACLMQGCNR
+28 Q
-40 GGFFMSIRKKEEN
+40 SIR
-53 IVSVSTITIKING
+53 VKIDGTEYEAPEGSKILDILNQNG
-66 VDYETKSGSTLL
+66 
-78 ETINQHEIPHPQIC
+78 IEIPQIC
-92 YVPELD
+92 HVPEVD

-106 IVEANGKL
+106 IVEVNGKL
-114 VRSCSTHVADGM
+114 QRSCSTAAENGM
-126 RVELSSDGAKEAQT
+126 SISLTSGRVKEAQT

-163 CKLHNTAEMMEIE
+163 CTLHNTAEMMGIE
-176 HQKYPYTPKV
+176 HQKYPYTPK
-186 DLDGV
+186 DDSKCAV

-211 VEVCQSLQ
+211 VEVCQNLQ
-219 VNETLSIDWEAERP
+219 VNETLSIDWERDRP
-233 RVVWDDGASI
+233 RVIWDEGVAI
-243 NNSSCVSCGQC
+243 NESSCVSCGQC

-262 LMEKSMLGEAGF
+262 LMEKSMLGQAGF
-274 MTKLD
+274 MTGIKED
-279 KDMMEPMIDLVKEVE
+279 VMEPMIDLVKNVE
-294 PGYSGIFAV
+294 PDYTSIFAV
-303 SEVEAAMRDTRTKKT
+303 SEVEAAMRDKRTKKT

-328 CSFEVWTKDR
+328 CSFEVWTKGRD
-338 KILKIQ
+338 ILKIQ
-344 PTDGPVNA
+344 PVSDAPVNA

-365 VNSEERLTKPLIRK
+365 VNSEERITKPLIRK
-379 NGTFVESSWK
+379 NGAFVESSWE
-389 EALDLVASRLGTIKE
+389 EALDLVASRLGSIKAE
-404 QHGNGSVGFISSSK
+404 HGNGSVGFISSSK
-418 ITNEENYVIQ
+418 ITNEDNYVIQ

-463 DAGTIKDIAKAGLVI
+463 DAGTIKDIAKAGLVL

-498 HKLHGQKLIV
+498 HKLHSQKLIV
-508 SDLRK
+508 ADLRR

-519 SDIFMSPKQGTDQVW
+519 SDLFISPKQGTDQVW

-541 MIDQEWHDHSF
+541 MIDQGWHDQAF
-552 IEENVNFFD
+552 IDENVNYFD
-561 EYKEALAKYT
+561 DYKETLEKYT
-571 LDYAEEITGISTETL
+571 LEYAERITGLSQDTI
-586 IEVAETIRDADG
+586 IRIAEMIRDADG

-657 WLPGYQHV
+657 WLPGYQHI
-665 TDDKARAKFEKTYGV
+665 TDDAARAKFEKAYGV
-680 SIDGKPGLDNIEML
+680 EIDGKPGLDNIEML
-694 QEISKGNMKA
+694 HAIEEGNMKA

-717 DANHVHEVLSSLD
+717 NANHVHNILSSLD

-748 VLPATPSLE
+748 ILPAVPSLE
-757 KEGTF
+757 KDGTF

-777 PLGNSMPDWWI
+777 TLGDAKPDWWI
-788 VQEIANRLGAD
+788 IQEVANRLGAD
-799 WNYDHPS
+799 WNYTHPS
-806 EIFEEMASLAP
+806 DIFSEMASLSP
-817 LFGEANYEVLEG
+817 LFGKASYDVLSG
-829 WNSFLWGSHD
+829 WNSFLWGSFT
-839 GKSTPLLYV
+839 GESTPLLYE

-868 AVFPDEFDLHINNG
+868 AVFPEEYDLHINNG

-895 KSSGIQA
+895 KSKGIQS
-902 KVPEV
+902 KVPDV
-907 FVEVSPQLAK
+907 FVEVSPELAA
-917 ERGVNDG
+917 ERGICDG
-924 ALVRLVSPFGAVK
+924 TMIRLVSPFGAVK
-937 LTALVTDRVKKNE
+937 LNALVTDRVRANE

-956 SVDKDSAINFL
+956 STDKDSAINFL
-967 TGPIY
+967 TGPAY
-972 DNRTHTPAYKQT
+972 DSRTHTPAYKQT
-984 KVRMEVLNASGDHPL
+984 KVRMEVLGSCDTPPL
-999 PKTNPRNKKRYP
+999 PKTNPRNKKRHP
-1011 QNGVEV
+1011 QNGVEAQ
-1017 ERKWNRPG
+1017 RKWNRPG
-1025 YVHLTDN
+1025 YVHLTD

>member
-1 MSLSFYSFTM
+1 MTD
-11 VRIGILAS
+11 V
-19 SACKLLHHE
+19 
-28 LHFACLMQGCNR
+28 Q
-40 GGFFMSIRKKEEN
+40 SIR
-53 IVSVSTITIKING
+53 VKIDGTEYEAPEGSKILDILNQNG
-66 VDYETKSGSTLL
+66 
-78 ETINQHEIPHPQIC
+78 IEIPQIC
-92 YVPELD
+92 HVPEVD

-106 IVEANGKL
+106 IVEVNGKL
-114 VRSCSTHVADGM
+114 QRSCSTAAENGM
-126 RVELSSDGAKEAQT
+126 SISLTSGRVKEAQT

-163 CKLHNTAEMMEIE
+163 CTLHNTAEMMGIE
-176 HQKYPYTPKV
+176 HQKYPYTPK
-186 DLDGV
+186 DDSKCAV

-211 VEVCQSLQ
+211 VEVCQNLQ
-219 VNETLSIDWEAERP
+219 VNETLSIDWERDRP
-233 RVVWDDGASI
+233 RVIWDEGVAI
-243 NNSSCVSCGQC
+243 NESSCVSCGQC

-262 LMEKSMLGEAGF
+262 LMEKSMLGQAGF
-274 MTKLD
+274 MTGIKED
-279 KDMMEPMIDLVKEVE
+279 VMEPMIDLVKNVE
-294 PGYSGIFAV
+294 PDYTSIFAV
-303 SEVEAAMRDTRTKKT
+303 SEVEAAMRDKRTKKT

-328 CSFEVWTKDR
+328 CSFEVWTKGRD
-338 KILKIQ
+338 ILKIQ
-344 PTDGPVNA
+344 PVSDAPVNA

-365 VNSEERLTKPLIRK
+365 VNSEERITKPLIRK
-379 NGTFVESSWK
+379 NGAFVESSWE
-389 EALDLVASRLGTIKE
+389 EALDLVASRLGSIKAE
-404 QHGNGSVGFISSSK
+404 HGNGSVGFISSSK
-418 ITNEENYVIQ
+418 ITNEDNYVIQ

-463 DAGTIKDIAKAGLVI
+463 DAGTIKDIAKAGLVL

-508 SDLRK
+508 ADLRR

-519 SDIFMSPKQGTDQVW
+519 SDLFISPKQGTDQVW

-541 MIDQEWHDHSF
+541 MIDQGWHDQAF
-552 IEENVNFFD
+552 IDENVNYFED
-561 EYKEALAKYT
+561 YKETLKKYT
-571 LDYAEEITGISTETL
+571 LEYAERITGLSQDTI
-586 IEVAETIRDADG
+586 IRIAEMIRDADG

-657 WLPGYQHV
+657 WLPGYQHI
-665 TDDKARAKFEKTYGV
+665 TDDEARAKFEKAYGV
-680 SIDGKPGLDNIEML
+680 EIDGKPGLDNIEML
-694 QEISKGNMKA
+694 HAIEEGKMKA

-717 DANHVHEVLSSLD
+717 NANHVHDILSSLD

-748 VLPATPSLE
+748 ILPAVPSLE
-757 KEGTF
+757 KDGTF

-777 PLGNSMPDWWI
+777 TLGDAKPDWWI
-788 VQEIANRLGAD
+788 IQEVANRLGAD
-799 WNYDHPS
+799 WNYTHPS
-806 EIFEEMASLAP
+806 DIFSEMASLSP
-817 LFGEANYEVLEG
+817 LFGKASYDVLSG
-829 WNSFLWGSHD
+829 WNSFLWGSFT
-839 GKSTPLLYV
+839 GESTPLLYE

-868 AVFPDEFDLHINNG
+868 AVFPEEYDLHINNG

-895 KSSGIQA
+895 KSKGIQS
-902 KVPEV
+902 KVPDV
-907 FVEVSPQLAK
+907 FVEVSPELAA
-917 ERGVNDG
+917 ERGICDG
-924 ALVRLVSPFGAVK
+924 TMIRLVSPFGAVK
-937 LTALVTDRVKKNE
+937 LNALVTDRVRANE

-956 SVDKDSAINFL
+956 STDKDSAINFL
-967 TGPIY
+967 TGPAY
-972 DNRTHTPAYKQT
+972 DSRTHTPAYKQT
-984 KVRMEVLNASGDHPL
+984 KVRMEVLGSCDTPPL
-999 PKTNPRNKKRYP
+999 PKTNPRNKKRHP
-1011 QNGVEV
+1011 QNGVEAQ
-1017 ERKWNRPG
+1017 RKWNRPG
-1025 YVHLTDN
+1025 YVHLTD

>member
-1 MSLSFYSFTM
+1 MTD
-11 VRIGILAS
+11 V
-19 SACKLLHHE
+19 
-28 LHFACLMQGCNR
+28 Q
-40 GGFFMSIRKKEEN
+40 SIR
-53 IVSVSTITIKING
+53 VKIDGTEYEAPEGSKILDILNQNG
-66 VDYETKSGSTLL
+66 
-78 ETINQHEIPHPQIC
+78 IEIPQIC
-92 YVPELD
+92 HVPEVD

-106 IVEANGKL
+106 IVEVNGKL
-114 VRSCSTHVADGM
+114 QRSCSTAAENGM
-126 RVELSSDGAKEAQT
+126 SISLTSGRVKEAQT

-163 CKLHNTAEMMEIE
+163 CTLHNTAEMMGIE
-176 HQKYPYTPKV
+176 HQKYPYTPK
-186 DLDGV
+186 DDSKCAV

-211 VEVCQSLQ
+211 VEVCQNLQ
-219 VNETLSIDWEAERP
+219 VNETLSIDWERDRP
-233 RVVWDDGASI
+233 RVIWDEGVAI
-243 NNSSCVSCGQC
+243 NESSCVSCGQC

-262 LMEKSMLGEAGF
+262 LMEKSMLGQAGF
-274 MTKLD
+274 MTGIKED
-279 KDMMEPMIDLVKEVE
+279 VMEPMIDLVKNVE
-294 PGYSGIFAV
+294 PDYTSIFAV
-303 SEVEAAMRDTRTKKT
+303 SEVEAAMRDKRTKKT

-328 CSFEVWTKDR
+328 CSFEVWTKGRD
-338 KILKIQ
+338 ILKIQ
-344 PTDGPVNA
+344 PVSDAPVNA

-365 VNSEERLTKPLIRK
+365 VNSEERITKPLIRK
-379 NGTFVESSWK
+379 NGAFVESSWE
-389 EALDLVASRLGTIKE
+389 EALDLVASRLGSIKAE
-404 QHGNGSVGFISSSK
+404 HGNGSVGFISSSK
-418 ITNEENYVIQ
+418 ITNEDNYVIQ

-463 DAGTIKDIAKAGLVI
+463 DAGTIKDIAKAGLVL

-508 SDLRK
+508 ADLRR

-519 SDIFMSPKQGTDQVW
+519 SDLFISPKQGTDQVW

-541 MIDQEWHDHSF
+541 MIDQGWHDQAF
-552 IEENVNFFD
+552 IDENVNYFED
-561 EYKEALAKYT
+561 YKETLKKYT
-571 LDYAEEITGISTETL
+571 LEYAERITGLSQDTI
-586 IEVAETIRDADG
+586 IRIAEMIRDADG

-657 WLPGYQHV
+657 WLPGYQHI
-665 TDDKARAKFEKTYGV
+665 TDDEARAKFEKAYGV
-680 SIDGKPGLDNIEML
+680 EIDGKPGLDNIEML
-694 QEISKGNMKA
+694 HAIEEGNMKA

-717 DANHVHEVLSSLD
+717 NANHVHDILSSLD

-748 VLPATPSLE
+748 ILPAVPSLE
-757 KEGTF
+757 KDGTF

-777 PLGNSMPDWWI
+777 TLGDAKPDWWI
-788 VQEIANRLGAD
+788 IQEVANRLGAD
-799 WNYDHPS
+799 WNYTHPS
-806 EIFEEMASLAP
+806 DIFSEMASLSP
-817 LFGEANYEVLEG
+817 LFGKASYDVLTG
-829 WNSFLWGSHD
+829 WNSFLWGSFT
-839 GKSTPLLYV
+839 GESTPLLYE

-868 AVFPDEFDLHINNG
+868 AVFPEEYDLHINNG

-895 KSSGIQA
+895 KSKGIQS
-902 KVPEV
+902 KVPDV
-907 FVEVSPQLAK
+907 FVEVSPELAA
-917 ERGVNDG
+917 ERGICDG
-924 ALVRLVSPFGAVK
+924 TMIRLVSPFGAVK
-937 LTALVTDRVKKNE
+937 LNALVTDRVRANE

-956 SVDKDSAINFL
+956 STDKDSAINFL
-967 TGPIY
+967 TGPAY
-972 DNRTHTPAYKQT
+972 DSRTHTPAYKQT
-984 KVRMEVLNASGDHPL
+984 KVRMEVLGSCDTPPL
-999 PKTNPRNKKRYP
+999 PKTNPRNKKRHP
-1011 QNGVEV
+1011 QNGVEAQ
-1017 ERKWNRPG
+1017 RKWNRPG
-1025 YVHLTDN
+1025 YVHLTD

>member
-1 MSLSFYSFTM
+1 MTD
-11 VRIGILAS
+11 V
-19 SACKLLHHE
+19 
-28 LHFACLMQGCNR
+28 Q
-40 GGFFMSIRKKEEN
+40 SIR
-53 IVSVSTITIKING
+53 VTIDGTEYEAPEGTKILDILNQNG
-66 VDYETKSGSTLL
+66 
-78 ETINQHEIPHPQIC
+78 IEIPQIC
-92 YVPELD
+92 HVPEVD

-106 IVEANGKL
+106 IVEVNGKL
-114 VRSCSTHVADGM
+114 QRSCSTAAENGM
-126 RVELSSDGAKEAQT
+126 SISLTSGRVKEAQT

-163 CKLHNTAEMMEIE
+163 CTLHNTAEMMGIE
-176 HQKYPYTPKV
+176 HQKYPYTPK
-186 DLDGV
+186 DDSKCAV

-211 VEVCQSLQ
+211 VEVCQNLQ
-219 VNETLSIDWEAERP
+219 VNETLSIDWERDRP
-233 RVVWDDGASI
+233 RVIWDEGVAI
-243 NNSSCVSCGQC
+243 NESSCVSCGQC

-262 LMEKSMLGEAGF
+262 LMEKSMLGQAGF
-274 MTKLD
+274 MTGIKED
-279 KDMMEPMIDLVKEVE
+279 VMEPMIDLVKNVE
-294 PGYSGIFAV
+294 PDYTSIFAV
-303 SEVEAAMRDTRTKKT
+303 SEVEAAMRDKRTKKT

-328 CSFEVWTKDR
+328 CSFEVWTKGRD
-338 KILKIQ
+338 ILKIQ
-344 PTDGPVNA
+344 PVSDAPVNA

-365 VNSEERLTKPLIRK
+365 VNSEERITKPLIRK
-379 NGTFVESSWK
+379 NGAFVESSWE
-389 EALDLVASRLGTIKE
+389 EALDLVASRLGSIKAE
-404 QHGNGSVGFISSSK
+404 HGSGSVGFISSSK
-418 ITNEENYVIQ
+418 ITNEDNYVIQ

-463 DAGTIKDIAKAGLVI
+463 DAGTIKDIAKAGLVL

-508 SDLRK
+508 ADLRR

-519 SDIFMSPKQGTDQVW
+519 SDLFISPKQGTDQVW

-541 MIDQEWHDHSF
+541 MIDQGWHDQAF
-552 IEENVNFFD
+552 IDENVNYFED
-561 EYKEALAKYT
+561 YKETLKKYT
-571 LDYAEEITGISTETL
+571 LEYAERITGLSHDTI
-586 IEVAETIRDADG
+586 IRIAEMIRDADG

-657 WLPGYQHV
+657 WLPGYQHI
-665 TDDKARAKFEKTYGV
+665 TDDAARAKFEKAYGV
-680 SIDGKPGLDNIEML
+680 EIDGKPGLDNIEML
-694 QEISKGNMKA
+694 HAIEEGKMKA

-717 DANHVHEVLSSLD
+717 NANHVHDILSSLD

-748 VLPATPSLE
+748 ILPAVPSLE
-757 KEGTF
+757 KDGTF

-777 PLGNSMPDWWI
+777 TLGDAKPDWWI
-788 VQEIANRLGAD
+788 IQEVANRLGAD
-799 WNYDHPS
+799 WNYTHPS
-806 EIFEEMASLAP
+806 DIFSEMASLSP
-817 LFGEANYEVLEG
+817 LFGKASYDVLTG
-829 WNSFLWGSHD
+829 WNSFLWGSFT
-839 GKSTPLLYV
+839 GESTPLLYE

-868 AVFPDEFDLHINNG
+868 AVFPEEYDLHINNG

-895 KSSGIQA
+895 KSKGIQS
-902 KVPEV
+902 KVPDV
-907 FVEVSPQLAK
+907 FVEVSPELAA
-917 ERGVNDG
+917 ERGICDG
-924 ALVRLVSPFGAVK
+924 TMIRLVSPFGAVK
-937 LTALVTDRVKKNE
+937 LNALVTDRVRANE

-956 SVDKDSAINFL
+956 STDKDSAINFL
-967 TGPIY
+967 TGPAY
-972 DNRTHTPAYKQT
+972 DSRTHTPAYKQT
-984 KVRMEVLNASGDHPL
+984 KVRMEVLGSCDTPPL
-999 PKTNPRNKKRYP
+999 PKTNPRNKKRHP
-1011 QNGVEV
+1011 QNGVEAQ
-1017 ERKWNRPG
+1017 RKWNRPG
-1025 YVHLTDN
+1025 YVHLTD

>member
-1 MSLSFYSFTM
+1 M
-11 VRIGILAS
+11 
-19 SACKLLHHE
+19 H
-28 LHFACLMQGCNR
+28 
-40 GGFFMSIRKKEEN
+40 GFFSSLKDGGELEVTDVQSIR
-53 IVSVSTITIKING
+53 VKIDGTEYEAPEGSKILDILNQNG
-66 VDYETKSGSTLL
+66 
-78 ETINQHEIPHPQIC
+78 IEIPQIC
-92 YVPELD
+92 HVPEVD

-106 IVEANGKL
+106 IVEVNGKL
-114 VRSCSTHVADGM
+114 QRSCSTAAENGM
-126 RVELSSDGAKEAQT
+126 SISLTSGRVKEAQT

-163 CKLHNTAEMMEIE
+163 CTLHNTAEMMGIE
-176 HQKYPYTPKV
+176 HQKYPYTPK
-186 DLDGV
+186 DDSKCAV

-211 VEVCQSLQ
+211 VEVCQNLQ
-219 VNETLSIDWEAERP
+219 VNETLSIDWERDRP
-233 RVVWDDGASI
+233 RVIWDEGVPI
-243 NNSSCVSCGQC
+243 NESSCVSCGQC

-262 LMEKSMLGEAGF
+262 LMEKSMLGQAGF
-274 MTKLD
+274 MTGIKED
-279 KDMMEPMIDLVKEVE
+279 VMEPMIDLVKNVE
-294 PGYSGIFAV
+294 PDYTSIFAV
-303 SEVEAAMRDTRTKKT
+303 SEVEAAMRDKRTKKT

-328 CSFEVWTKDR
+328 CSFEVWTKGRD
-338 KILKIQ
+338 ILKIQ
-344 PTDGPVNA
+344 PVSDAPVNA

-365 VNSEERLTKPLIRK
+365 VNSEERITKPLIRK
-379 NGTFVESSWK
+379 NGAFVESSWE
-389 EALDLVASRLGTIKE
+389 EALDLVASRLGSIKAE
-404 QHGNGSVGFISSSK
+404 HGNGSVGFISSSK
-418 ITNEENYVIQ
+418 ITNEDNYVIQ

-463 DAGTIKDIAKAGLVI
+463 DAGTIKDIAKAGLVL

-508 SDLRK
+508 ADLRR

-519 SDIFMSPKQGTDQVW
+519 SDLFISPKQGTDQVW

-541 MIDQEWHDHSF
+541 MIDQGWHDQAF
-552 IEENVNFFD
+552 IDENVNYFED
-561 EYKEALAKYT
+561 YKETLKKYT
-571 LDYAEEITGISTETL
+571 LEYAERITGLSQDTI
-586 IEVAETIRDADG
+586 IRIAEMIRDADG

-657 WLPGYQHV
+657 WLPGYQHI
-665 TDDKARAKFEKTYGV
+665 TDDEARAKFEKAYGV
-680 SIDGKPGLDNIEML
+680 EIDGKPGLDNIEML
-694 QEISKGNMKA
+694 HAIEEGNMKA

-717 DANHVHEVLSSLD
+717 NANHVHDILSSLD

-748 VLPATPSLE
+748 ILPAVPSLE
-757 KEGTF
+757 KDGTF

-777 PLGNSMPDWWI
+777 TLGDAKPDWWI
-788 VQEIANRLGAD
+788 IQEVANRLGAD
-799 WNYDHPS
+799 WNYTHPS
-806 EIFEEMASLAP
+806 DIFLEMASLSP
-817 LFGEANYEVLEG
+817 LFGKASYDVLSG
-829 WNSFLWGSHD
+829 WNSFLWGSFT
-839 GKSTPLLYV
+839 GESTPLLYE

-868 AVFPDEFDLHINNG
+868 AVFPEEYDLHINNG

-895 KSSGIQA
+895 KSKGIQS
-902 KVPEV
+902 KVPDV
-907 FVEVSPQLAK
+907 FVEVSPELAA
-917 ERGVNDG
+917 ERGICDG
-924 ALVRLVSPFGAVK
+924 TMIRLVSPFGAVK
-937 LTALVTDRVKKNE
+937 LNALVTDRVRANE

-956 SVDKDSAINFL
+956 STDKDSAINFL
-967 TGPIY
+967 TGPAY
-972 DNRTHTPAYKQT
+972 DSRTHTPAYKQT
-984 KVRMEVLNASGDHPL
+984 KVRMEVLGSCDTPPL
-999 PKTNPRNKKRYP
+999 PKTNPRNKKRHP
-1011 QNGVEV
+1011 QNGVEAQ
-1017 ERKWNRPG
+1017 RKWNRPG
-1025 YVHLTDN
+1025 YVHLTD